1 MLSIWSGDKGI
12 RYIVL
17 IAGTAAVGFLLY
29 YLRGVLTPFCVAL
42 LLAYILD
49 PLVTKTESVFK
60 RLFARKGVRPSGK
73 ACRVLAAITVLAVI
87 ISLCVLAVKLC
98 VPVVVEQSHRFAV
111 LVEKFVSDSSW
122 THRFH
127 NLIPPDL
134 MNGLIAHFTE
144 GSIDMNTLQN
154 INFWQGLSA
163 ICAKILPGALSVLSG
178 TASLIVWIVGLLF
191 ILMYMIFLMIDFPEL
206 EARMRFMFPK
216 KIQLSGEP
224 EPLDFLGKVNSLMKA
239 YFRSQTLVA
248 AIVGALYAI
257 IFSIMGLPMGA
268 VLGLLIGILNLV
280 PYMQVLSMPV
290 AAILGIMYALDTG
303 LPFWEVFLIL
313 AAIYAGMQVLEDMVI
328 IPKIVGTEMNL
339 PPVAIL
345 LSISVWGA
353 LLGFLGL
360 VLAVP
365 FTCTVL
371 VILRNYKELRP
382 LFQPRNDSPA
392 GLESSGLSD
401 AEAPDAPKNKG

>member
-1 MLSIWSGDKGI
+1 MRSIWSGDKGI

-17 IAGTAAVGFLLY
+17 IAGTAAIGFLLY
-29 YLRGVLTPFCVAL
+29 YLRGVLAPFCFAL

-49 PLVTKTESVFK
+49 PLVTEMESVFK
-60 RLFARKGVRPSGK
+60 RLFARKGAMPSGK
-73 ACRVLAAITVLAVI
+73 ASRVSAVITVLAI
-87 ISLCVLAVKLC
+87 IAGVCVLVVTLC

-111 LVEKFVSDSSW
+111 LIEKFISDSSW
-122 THRFH
+122 TLRFRK
-127 NLIPPDL
+127 LIPPDL
-134 MNGLIAHFTE
+134 MNGLIAHFSE
-144 GSIDMNTLQN
+144 GSIDPATLQN

-163 ICAKILPGALSVLSG
+163 IGSKLLPGALGVLSG
-178 TASLIVWIVGLLF
+178 TASLVVWVVSLLF
-191 ILMYMIFLMIDFPEL
+191 IIMYMIFLMVDFPEL

-216 KIQLSGEP
+216 KAPLPGEP
-224 EPLDFLGKVNSLMKA
+224 EPLDFLGKVNSLMKT

-290 AAILGIMYALDTG
+290 AALLGVMYALDTG

-313 AAIYAGMQVLEDMVI
+313 AAIYAGMQVLEDMFI
-328 IPKIVGTEMNL
+328 IPKIIGTEMNL

-365 FTCTVL
+365 FTCIVL

-382 LFQPRNDSPA
+382 LFQLRNDPSASLKP
-392 GLESSGLSD
+392 SGLSGGGV
-401 AEAPDAPKNKG
+401 AGAPKNKG

>member
-1 MLSIWSGDKGI
+1 MRSIWSGDKGI

-17 IAGTAAVGFLLY
+17 IAGTAAIGFLLY
-29 YLRGVLTPFCVAL
+29 YLRGVLAPFCFAL

-49 PLVTKTESVFK
+49 PPVTKMESVYK
-60 RLFARKGVRPSGK
+60 RLFARKSAKSAGR
-73 ACRVLAAITVLAVI
+73 ACRVFAVITVLAVI
-87 ISLCVLAVKLC
+87 SGLIVLAVKLC
-98 VPVVVEQSHRFAV
+98 VPVVAEQSRRFAA
-111 LVEKFVSDSSW
+111 LLGKFISHSSW
-122 THRFH
+122 THRIH
-127 NLIPPDL
+127 NLTPPDL
-134 MNGLIAHFTE
+134 MNGLIAHFTA
-144 GSIDMNTLQN
+144 GSIDPAMLQN

-163 ICAKILPGALSVLSG
+163 VGSKLLPGALSVLSG
-178 TASLIVWIVGLLF
+178 TASLVVWVVSLLF
-191 ILMYMIFLMIDFPEL
+191 IIMYMIFLMIDFPEL

-216 KIQLSGEP
+216 KTALPGEP
-224 EPLDFLGKVNSLMKA
+224 EPLDFLGKVNSLMKT

-248 AIVGALYAI
+248 AIVG
-257 IFSIMGLPMGA
+257 
-268 VLGLLIGILNLV
+268 V
-280 PYMQVLSMPV
+280 
-290 AAILGIMYALDTG
+290 MYALDTG

-313 AAIYAGMQVLEDMVI
+313 AAIYAGMQVLEDMFI

-365 FTCTVL
+365 FTCIIL

-382 LFQPRNDSPA
+382 LFQSRNDSPA
-392 GLESSGLSD
+392 SLKPSGLSGGGV
-401 AEAPDAPKNKG
+401 ADAPKNKG

>member
-1 MLSIWSGDKGI
+1 MRSILSGDKGI

-17 IAGTAAVGFLLY
+17 IAGTAALGFLLY
-29 YLRGVLTPFCVAL
+29 YLRGVLAPFCFAL

-49 PLVTKTESVFK
+49 PLVTKMESVFK
-60 RLFARKGVRPSGK
+60 RLFVRKGATPSGK
-73 ACRVLAAITVLAVI
+73 TCRVSAVITVLAVI
-87 ISLCVLAVKLC
+87 AGVCVLAVMLC

-111 LVEKFVSDSSW
+111 LMEKFISDSSW
-122 THRFH
+122 TLRFRK
-127 NLIPPDL
+127 LIPPDL
-134 MNGLIAHFTE
+134 MNGLIAHFSE
-144 GSIDMNTLQN
+144 GSIDPATLQN
-154 INFWQGLSA
+154 INFWQGLIVIGS
-163 ICAKILPGALSVLSG
+163 KLLPGALGVLSG
-178 TASLIVWIVGLLF
+178 TASLVVWVVSLLF
-191 ILMYMIFLMIDFPEL
+191 IIMYMIFLMVDFPEL
-206 EARMRFMFPK
+206 EARMRIMFPK
-216 KIQLSGEP
+216 KAQLPGEP
-224 EPLDFLGKVNSLMKA
+224 EPLDFLGKVNTLMKT

-290 AAILGIMYALDTG
+290 AALLGVMYALDTG

-313 AAIYAGMQVLEDMVI
+313 AAIYAGMQVLEDMFI

-345 LSISVWGA
+345 FSISVWGA

-365 FTCTVL
+365 FTCIVL

-382 LFQPRNDSPA
+382 LFQSRNDPPA
-392 GLESSGLSD
+392 SLKTSGLSGGVG
-401 AEAPDAPKNKG
+401 AGAPKNKG